1 MIFADR
7 NEAGKLLAERLKKEL
22 IKNPIVV
29 AIPGGGIPVAYPITQ
44 TLKSELRL
52 SITRKKGQSF
62 YDELNTGTTSLYK
75 LLLSPGQIPEKI
87 YIEETIEKERRRIR
101 ETIRIVDH
109 EITKDLIEGKTV
121 LLVDDGIATGNTMQL
136 ALEEIKSMN
145 PKKIFIC
152 TPVCTIKAKE
162 KLQTQVDEMIL
173 LLTPVS
179 FAGIGAYYHNFN
191 QLTDNEIVELLR
203 KNISVQKNHEVLNPI
218 KYK

>member
-7 NEAGKLLAERLKKEL
+7 NEAGKLLAERLKKEV

-62 YDELNTGTTSLYK
+62 YDELNTGTTSLDK
-75 LLLSPGQIPEKI
+75 LLLSPGRIPEKI
-87 YIEETIEKERRRIR
+87 YIEETIEKERLRIR
-101 ETIRIVDH
+101 ETIKIVDH

-152 TPVCTIKAKE
+152 TPVCKIKAKE

>member
-7 NEAGKLLAERLKKEL
+7 NEAGKLLAERLKKEV

-62 YDELNTGTTSLYK
+62 YDELNTGTTSLDK
-75 LLLSPGQIPEKI
+75 LLLSAGQIPEKI

-145 PKKIFIC
+145 PKKIFIWVVTFFFSNC
-152 TPVCTIKAKE
+152 K
-162 KLQTQVDEMIL
+162 M
-173 LLTPVS
+173 
-179 FAGIGAYYHNFN
+179 
-191 QLTDNEIVELLR
+191 
-203 KNISVQKNHEVLNPI
+203 
-218 KYK
+218 